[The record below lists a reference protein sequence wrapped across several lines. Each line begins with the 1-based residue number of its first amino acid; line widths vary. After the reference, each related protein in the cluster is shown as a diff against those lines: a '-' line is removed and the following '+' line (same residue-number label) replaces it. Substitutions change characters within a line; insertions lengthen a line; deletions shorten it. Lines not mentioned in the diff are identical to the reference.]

1 MSSYIG
7 PKPSDQVVGSAGFSN
22 INVGANVVLST
33 TGLTVGALGT
43 VFVGNSSVNCV
54 ANTSAVYLNG
64 NAITAHQ
71 GMRNRLING
80 DFKIFQRNAAATT
93 VTLNGVGYTGPDRFF
108 VYQNGTAQVQTTQVS
123 SGLTGFQYALRW
135 GRPSTSTSTG
145 VTVLGQAMETV
156 NCYDLQGQTVTLSFW
171 ARAGSNFSS
180 VSNALY
186 VALYAGTGT
195 DQSAA
200 NMTTGSWTSS
210 STPISTTINLSTT
223 WTRYTFT
230 VTLGSSISQLG
241 FYSNW
246 TPSGTAGNDDYVY
259 ITGVQLEKGSVATPF
274 ETRLYGTELALCQRY
289 FQIYYQPMLRGVAT
303 AGAGAGRMGMTLPVV
318 MRASPIAVVGALPV
332 YDGTATT
339 TVSSVGVAYLATDHV
354 EFDFALAASLT
365 ANRPCMVYTSGSTT
379 MTLSAEL

>member
-1 MSSYIG
+1 
-7 PKPSDQVVGSAGFSN
+7 
-22 INVGANVVLST
+22 
-33 TGLTVGALGT
+33 
-43 VFVGNSSVNCV
+43 
-54 ANTSAVYLNG
+54 
-64 NAITAHQ
+64 
-71 GMRNRLING
+71 MRNRIING

-108 VYQNGTAQVQTTQVS
+108 VYQNGTAQVQTTRVS

-145 VTVLGQAMETV
+145 VTVLGQAMETI
-156 NCYDLQGQTVTLSFW
+156 NCYDLQDQTVTLSFW

-210 STPISTTINLSTT
+210 STPISTTINLSTN

-246 TPSGTAGNDDYVY
+246 TPSGTAGNDDNVY

-274 ETRLYGTELALCQRY
+274 EYRQYTTELALCQRY
-289 FQIYYQPMLRGVAT
+289 YSSGTGGAIPRPGDFLMFGYIY
-303 AGAGAGRMGMTLPVV
+303 LPVT
-318 MRASPIAVVGALPV
+318 MRANP
-332 YDGTATT
+332 TT
-339 TVSSVGVAYLATDHV
+339 TNDSSMTNAYAVPGYLEFRKAGVSGGGIT
-354 EFDFALAASLT
+354 FTWTASI
-365 ANRPCMVYTSGSTT
+365 
-379 MTLSAEL
+379 EL